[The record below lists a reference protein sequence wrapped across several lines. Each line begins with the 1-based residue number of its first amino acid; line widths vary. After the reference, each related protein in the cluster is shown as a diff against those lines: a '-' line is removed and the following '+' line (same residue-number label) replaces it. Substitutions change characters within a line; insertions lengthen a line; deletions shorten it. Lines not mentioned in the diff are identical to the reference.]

1 MSPAIDFLTPPTGKV
16 ESIIDLMERI
26 DRGSFEEFQKE
37 SIRRDRLFD
46 LAMPGIEKLSEF
58 TNRVLG
64 GDFENTA
71 IGRAAQAQAA
81 RSTSN
86 LKQRI
91 RESLGARGLAGQ
103 PLETS
108 ALLQADIQGGAEVSR
123 AALSALPGAF
133 QAAGQTLPG
142 LTQLAQPRAPQVQT
156 GALQYL
162 GQVLPYNLNLESM
175 FDKWA
180 NLLGQGQGAN
190 QALDRPPRSGVEQLF
205 NFRNN

>member
-1 MSPAIDFLTPPTGKV
+1 MSPTGDFLTPPTGRV
-16 ESIIDLMERI
+16 EDILDLMERS
-26 DRGSFEEFQKE
+26 DRGSFENFQKE

-46 LAMPGIEKLSEF
+46 LAMPGIEKLSDF
-58 TNRVLG
+58 TNRVLE

-71 IGRAAQAQAA
+71 IGRAAQSQAA

-91 RESLGARGLAGQ
+91 RENLGARGLSGQ

-108 ALLQADIQGGAEVSR
+108 ALTQADIQGSGEVNR

-180 NLLGQGQGAN
+180 NLLGQGTAQN
-190 QALDRPPRSGVEQLF
+190 QVLDRSSATSGIERLF
-205 NFRNN
+205 NSQN